1 MLFTNSLETID
12 YKLQDRLYQKPDT
25 TDPRIV
31 MITIDDASLEMFG
44 RWPWPRDYHGELVRI
59 LTEGEPAVIGF
70 DLIFAEPSQDPIEDE
85 YMLAMFES
93 AGNVVVPVYGVFDS
107 STTHGILQAN
117 QLVEPFPLL
126 KSATATGHINTIMDT
141 DGLVRRALLQF
152 QYDNQLINSFAWNIY
167 QKYAE
172 HENIDTV
179 AMNSIPV
186 DPWHRT
192 YIKYAD
198 EPFAH
203 EQIPYHMVMTGEVP
217 AEYFRDKIVLVGPYT
232 VGIADDYYFTPL
244 APQVPMFGMEIH
256 ANIIQQLLT
265 GEFMGDV
272 PLALQILLMLIFG
285 IVCWYVFYR
294 FRPSISGL
302 LLALLLSGFIAC
314 AYIASGQGYILTLI
328 YTIAFI
334 ASQYVVS
341 LGHQFVAEQLE
352 KKRITDVFGKYVA
365 PQVVGKI
372 LAEGEAGLQL
382 GGIKRDITVLFVD
395 IRGFTPLSE
404 AAEPEE
410 VVAILN
416 EYLTL
421 CAQSI
426 FDYGGT
432 LDKFIGDA
440 TMAIYNAPFDVEKH
454 QLRAVQT
461 AWAMAQG
468 AVPLQQQLEE
478 RFGKTVRFGIGIH
491 TGPAIIG
498 NIGAKFRMDYTAIGD
513 TVNTAAR
520 IESNTKPGQI
530 LISKE
535 VYEKVKDDV
544 EVLDLG
550 ILQVKGKT
558 HGIQV
563 YQIENV
569 KNMDKT
575 IDKSIDKTIDT
586 QEVFINNVKPQAI

>member
-1 MLFTNSLETID
+1 
-12 YKLQDRLYQKPDT
+12 
-25 TDPRIV
+25 
-31 MITIDDASLEMFG
+31 MITVDDASLEMFG

-59 LTEGEPAVIGF
+59 LAQGEPAVIAF
-70 DLIFAEPSQDPIEDE
+70 DLIFAEPSQDPMEDE
-85 YMLAMFES
+85 YMVAMFES
-93 AGNVVVPVYGVFDS
+93 AGNIVLPVYGAFDNS
-107 STTHGILQAN
+107 STRGMLIAN
-117 QLVEPFPLL
+117 EVIEPFPAL
-126 KSATATGHINTIMDT
+126 KAVTQSGHINTIMDN
-141 DGLVRRALLQF
+141 DGIVRRTLLQF
-152 QYDNQLINSFAWNIY
+152 QHDNQLIDSFAWNIY
-167 QKYAE
+167 QSYAK
-172 HENIDTV
+172 HTNIDTV
-179 AMNSIPV
+179 DLSAIPV

-192 YIKYAD
+192 YIKYAGD
-198 EPFAH
+198 PFAH
-203 EQIPYHMVMTGEVP
+203 EQIPYYMVMTGDVP

-256 ANIIQQLLT
+256 ANIIQQLLI

-272 PLALQILLMLIFG
+272 PLPLQILLMLIFG
-285 IVCWYVFYR
+285 VICWYVFYK

-302 LLALLLSGFIAC
+302 LLLLLLSCFIAI
-314 AYIASGQGYILTLI
+314 AYIASTKGYIVTLI
-328 YTIAFI
+328 YTIVFI

-365 PQVVGKI
+365 PQIVGKI
-372 LAEGEAGLQL
+372 LAEGETGLQL
-382 GGIKRDITVLFVD
+382 GGAKRDITVLFVD

-426 FDYGGT
+426 FDYDGT

-440 TMAIYNAPFDVEKH
+440 TMAIYNAPFDVENH

-468 AVPLQQQLEE
+468 AVPLQKQLEE

-550 ILQVKGKT
+550 VLQVKGKT
-558 HGIQV
+558 QGIQV
-563 YQIENV
+563 YQVENV

-575 IDKSIDKTIDT
+575 IDKSDKSIDETIVN
-586 QEVFINNVKPQAI
+586 QEVLMNDVQSQTI